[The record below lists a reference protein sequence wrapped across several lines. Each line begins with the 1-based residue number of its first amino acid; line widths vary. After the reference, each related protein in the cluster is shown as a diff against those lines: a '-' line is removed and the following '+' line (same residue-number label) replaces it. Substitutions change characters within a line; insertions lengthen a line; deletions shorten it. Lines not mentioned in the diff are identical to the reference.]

1 MGTIAL
7 IGIGIFLGWVI
18 FGANHRNDGAEKEP
32 KVVQKSLTGQHDSQ
46 ISRPQATGAVRP
58 ARPLPR
64 GQECRANDH
73 TLRNIAGG
81 MVAGT
86 ILGHMLTGNHK
97 SEAHETINNNIYN
110 EYNDHD
116 YDDWEDR
123 DYNYDYDV
131 DHDDDY
137 EHDDYNDYD
146 SYDDSYDDSDDYHD
160 DGYDSYDSGS
170 DWGSDSYDDG
180 GDW

>member
-7 IGIGIFLGWVI
+7 LGAGVFLGWLL
-18 FGANHRNDGAEKEP
+18 FGNKGKNSDER
-32 KVVQKSLTGQHDSQ
+32 QKHTA
-46 ISRPQATGAVRP
+46 QAALPNRESDRQNIQTAKGTAQPVRP
-58 ARPLPR
+58 LYR
-64 GQECRANDH
+64 GQEYRSNDH

-81 MVAGT
+81 VVAGT

-110 EYNDHD
+110 EYNDHG

-137 EHDDYNDYD
+137 EHDDYSDY
-146 SYDDSYDDSDDYHD
+146 DSYDDSDDYHD

>member
-7 IGIGIFLGWVI
+7 LGAGVFLGWLL
-18 FGANHRNDGAEKEP
+18 FGNKGKNSDERQKHTAQAALPDREP
-32 KVVQKSLTGQHDSQ
+32 DRQNIQTAKGTAQ
-46 ISRPQATGAVRP
+46 PVRP
-58 ARPLPR
+58 LYR
-64 GQECRANDH
+64 GQEYRSNDH
-73 TLRNIAGG
+73 TMRNIAGG
-81 MVAGT
+81 VVAGT

-123 DYNYDYDV
+123 DYNYDYNV
-131 DHDDDY
+131 DDDDDY
-137 EHDDYNDYD
+137 EHDDYSGYSDY
-146 SYDDSYDDSDDYHD
+146 DSYDDSDDYHD
-160 DGYDSYDSGS
+160 DGYDNYDSDS

>member
-7 IGIGIFLGWVI
+7 LGAGVFLGWLL
-18 FGANHRNDGAEKEP
+18 FGNKGKNSDERQKHTAQAALPDREP
-32 KVVQKSLTGQHDSQ
+32 DRQNIQTAKGTAQ
-46 ISRPQATGAVRP
+46 PVRP
-58 ARPLPR
+58 LYR
-64 GQECRANDH
+64 GQEYRSNDH
-73 TLRNIAGG
+73 TMRNIAGG
-81 MVAGT
+81 VVAGT

-110 EYNDHD
+110 EYNDHG

-137 EHDDYNDYD
+137 EHDDYSDY
-146 SYDDSYDDSDDYHD
+146 DSYDDSDDYHD